1 MCGCVIESVSTNSGI
16 EVTEAP
22 IVSQDSYH
30 LKIPPKIYEKREKRN
45 IQLLT
50 QDTKGK
56 HKVMSQ
62 NTRTIGYGKTF
73 VGLLC
78 KRERQR
84 GEQNY
89 RQKCTFWITDSKL

>member
-50 QDTKGK
+50 QDTKGIQGTQSYVAK
-56 HKVMSQ
+56 HSHNRLWKD
-62 NTRTIGYGKTF
+62 I
-73 VGLLC
+73 
-78 KRERQR
+78 R
-84 GEQNY
+84 GAVV
-89 RQKCTFWITDSKL
+89 